1 MNYEMIGQDTVQTDE
16 NLSLEHARKKGIH
29 DAASDVVRL
38 TTLALVAIGVF
49 TVLPDKWIG
58 KAKKQVRGFLP

>member
-1 MNYEMIGQDTVQTDE
+1 MNYEMIGQDILQVDDD
-16 NLSLEHARKKGIH
+16 LSLEHARRKGIH

-49 TVLPDKWIG
+49 TILPDKWIG
-58 KAKKQVRGFLP
+58 KAKKQVKGFLP